1 MNDKLMNTITFIR
14 SDIDEC
20 LVSNECD
27 SNASCENTIGS
38 FICQCKIGF
47 TGDGSS
53 CSGEYDQQDNATIL
67 SPMCVCSPTPTQIL
81 MSVRLELSFVIQMQ
95 SVIILMVATP
105 APVHLDS
112 LEME

>member
-1 MNDKLMNTITFIR
+1 
-14 SDIDEC
+14 
-20 LVSNECD
+20 
-27 SNASCENTIGS
+27 
-38 FICQCKIGF
+38 
-47 TGDGSS
+47 
-53 CSGEYDQQDNATIL
+53 
-67 SPMCVCSPTPTQIL
+67 

>member
-1 MNDKLMNTITFIR
+1 MTRNEYPL
-14 SDIDEC
+14 DIDEC
-20 LVSNECD
+20 LVTNECD
-27 SNASCENTIGS
+27 PNASCENTNGS

-67 SPMCVCSPTPTQIL
+67 SPMCCMYVPPLQQIL

-95 SVIILMVATP
+95 SVLILMVATP